1 MRLQAVNKPEYNFI
15 DAPLRVR
22 IAEGRT
28 ILIKADTFYCANGI
42 ISIGGWA
49 SEPLEF
55 ALEADGA
62 ELPLAANARHYRKD
76 VNEALKRNDTMPLAF
91 GLVADLGENSGK
103 LSLLCRCPE
112 LNVLFRLPLPPERA
126 ERSLSAVSLAV
137 LGKSAHETC
146 RILIKKK
153 TVQSAYGSGDIE
165 HAIRMRAPGYD
176 EIIMFSGWLEQ
187 PERSN
192 LYAAAK
198 DSDVK
203 IPFAPYFWPR
213 GEIDAVKGPSLNSSQ
228 NGYGFMAFAKKF
240 PAQAEKLEIWS
251 EKDGKRKKLA
261 EHLID
266 DSSSFNDLI
275 NNFFSI
281 EVPWSSIAECYSKVA
296 LPAISPIHRQH
307 QALLAKRPVMRGG
320 IGTPADTPGYSIIIP
335 LYGNLDFLATQ
346 IMCFSEDREARE
358 QAEIIYVID
367 DPSLLDEFQA
377 KAAELNE
384 LFAFPVLWISNG
396 ANQGFSA
403 ANNLGA
409 SIARGKYL
417 VFMNSDVFPEQPG
430 WLGKFAKAMEKDP
443 GIGIAGCLLLSP
455 SGTIQ
460 HAGMDFRYDPYFK
473 IWTNI
478 HPHAGCDPDFMSL
491 RPREAR
497 AVTGACVAMEK
508 DLFGKLDGWSVDYII
523 GDFEDSDFCLKA
535 RAYGKKVA
543 FLSDISLTHLERQSF
558 KLWGSD
564 ITRQRLTICNAV
576 AHQNKWKKWLCD
588 NREWNRPQ

>member
-1 MRLQAVNKPEYNFI
+1 MDKPEYNFF
-15 DAPLRVR
+15 DAPLQLRL
-22 IAEGRT
+22 AEST
-28 ILIKADTFYCANGI
+28 TMLIKADVFYCANGV
-42 ISIGGWA
+42 ISIGGWI

-55 ALEADGA
+55 ALEADGV

-91 GLVADLGENSGK
+91 GLVANLGENPEK
-103 LSLLCRCPE
+103 LSLLCRCVD
-112 LNVLFRLPLPPERA
+112 LNILFRLPLPLERA
-126 ERSLSAVSLAV
+126 EKSLSPVSLAV

-153 TVQSAYGSGDIE
+153 TVQSAYGSGEIE

-187 PERSN
+187 PERTN
-192 LYAAAK
+192 LYATVK
-198 DSDVK
+198 DSEAK
-203 IPFAPYFWPR
+203 FPFEPYFWPR
-213 GEIDAVKGPSLNSSQ
+213 GDIDAVKGPCLNSSQ
-228 NGYGFMAFAKKF
+228 NGYGFMAFVKNF
-240 PAQAEKLEIWS
+240 PAPAEKLEIWS
-251 EKDGKRKKLA
+251 EKGGKRKKLA

-266 DSSSFNDLI
+266 DSSTFNELI

-281 EVPWSSIAECYSKVA
+281 EVPWSCVAECYSKVA

-307 QALLAKRPVMRGG
+307 QALLAKRPVMRGNFG
-320 IGTPADTPGYSIIIP
+320 KPVDNPGYSIIIP
-335 LYGNLDFLATQ
+335 LYGNLDFLTTQ

-377 KAAELNE
+377 KASELNE
-384 LFAFPVLWISNG
+384 LFAVPVLWVSNG

-409 SIARGKYL
+409 SVARGRQL

-430 WLGKFAKAMEKDP
+430 WLGKFAKAMENDP
-443 GIGIAGCLLLSP
+443 EIGIAGCLLLSP

-460 HAGMDFRYDPYFK
+460 HAGMDFKYDPYLK

-478 HPHAGCDPDFMSL
+478 HPWAGCDPAFMDL
-491 RPREAR
+491 REAEAP
-497 AVTGACVAMEK
+497 AVTGACIAIKKE
-508 DLFGKLDGWSVDYII
+508 LFKKLGGWSVDYII

-535 RAYGKKVA
+535 RESGKKVA
-543 FLSDISLTHLERQSF
+543 FLSDISLTHLERQTF

-564 ITRQRLTICNAV
+564 ITRQRLTICNAA
-576 AHQNKWKKWLCD
+576 AHQNKWKKWL
-588 NREWNRPQ
+588 RSQQAME